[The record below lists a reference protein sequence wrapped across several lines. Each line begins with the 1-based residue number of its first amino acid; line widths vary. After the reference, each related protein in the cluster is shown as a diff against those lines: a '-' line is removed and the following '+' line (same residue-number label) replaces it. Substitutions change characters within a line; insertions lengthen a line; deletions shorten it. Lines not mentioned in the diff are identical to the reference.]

1 MSFGEVVKVVG
12 KSVFGIVKG
21 ALGDAEKSM
30 YTDPKKRAIQVEK
43 LKSVSTNVLATLGLD
58 IKNDNRP
65 GVNAVDSEA
74 DRRGERV
81 LMEQYNKRM
90 QN

>member
-30 YTDPKKRAIQVEK
+30 PQFSSQVQ
-43 LKSVSTNVLATLGLD
+43 
-58 IKNDNRP
+58 R
-65 GVNAVDSEA
+65 
-74 DRRGERV
+74 
-81 LMEQYNKRM
+81 
-90 QN
+90 